1 MSLAAGFR
9 RPVVLFGAIADAA
22 NEKLASE
29 MPDLFAIAS
38 QLLFCF
44 LGRHTAPFE
53 NHLFLKLTCCLSFLL
68 LLCQKLS
75 QRMPALRSLPEWSA

>member
-1 MSLAAGFR
+1 MCVRDRETDCRIHVCSYPLLENLKRDLCVFAAGFR

-38 QLLFCF
+38 
-44 LGRHTAPFE
+44 
-53 NHLFLKLTCCLSFLL
+53 
-68 LLCQKLS
+68 
-75 QRMPALRSLPEWSA
+75 

>member
-1 MSLAAGFR
+1 MSFAAGFR

-38 QLLFCF
+38 QLLISFSCVNKVLHLKSPVGQTELLRFF
-44 LGRHTAPFE
+44 LR
-53 NHLFLKLTCCLSFLL
+53 LR
-68 LLCQKLS
+68 QKLS
-75 QRMPALRSLPEWSA
+75 QRMPALKSLPGWSA

>member
-1 MSLAAGFR
+1 MSFAAGFR

-22 NEKLASE
+22 NEKLASD

-38 QLLFCF
+38 QLLISFSCVKALHLKSPVSQTELF
-44 LGRHTAPFE
+44 PF
-53 NHLFLKLTCCLSFLL
+53 FL

-75 QRMPALRSLPEWSA
+75 QRMPALKSLPEWSA